1 MPHQRRRSLVRNDR
15 VLLEFFQNMDIS
27 SYEVMDM
34 RWRFRRLI
42 RFMAVLLI
50 GAVLAFLMLRSRY
63 REVIRDLAETQV
75 KNTTSDLTN
84 DAIAKQIADGVIQYD
99 RIVYFEKD
107 LDGRIT
113 ALKTNM
119 SEVNRLKTDILN
131 IINDEILSLDTSD
144 IGIPL
149 GSLFLP
155 ELLSGKGPSIPV
167 HILSIRNSDANFVSH
182 FSQAGINQTLHR
194 LNMEVSIDVAVLV
207 LGETNSFTMSSE
219 VVVAE
224 TVIVGDVPQTFL
236 QTGG

>member
-1 MPHQRRRSLVRNDR
+1 MRRKIRGM
-15 VLLEFFQNMDIS
+15 F
-27 SYEVMDM
+27 
-34 RWRFRRLI
+34 RLI
-42 RFMAVLLI
+42 LMILVL
-50 GAVLAFLMLRSRY
+50 VFLAFLMLRSRY
-63 REVIRDLAETQV
+63 RGVIRDLAETQV

-84 DAIAKQIADGVIQYD
+84 DAIAKQIAEGIIQYD

-131 IINDEILSLDTSD
+131 LINDEILALDTSD

-155 ELLSGKGPSIPV
+155 ELFSGKGPSIPV
-167 HILSIRNSDANFVSH
+167 HILSIRNSDAAFSSR
-182 FSQAGINQTLHR
+182 FSQAGINQTLHQ
-194 LNMEVSIDVAVLV
+194 LIMIVSVDVAVLV
-207 LGETNSFTMSSE
+207 LGQTSSFSVTSE

-224 TVIVGDVPQTFL
+224 TVIVGDVPSTFL
-236 QTGG
+236 QTGGSYESQR

>member
-1 MPHQRRRSLVRNDR
+1 MRRRIRNWLR
-15 VLLEFFQNMDIS
+15 GM
-27 SYEVMDM
+27 M
-34 RWRFRRLI
+34 
-42 RFMAVLLI
+42 VLLI
-50 GAVLAFLMLRSRY
+50 LLLVLFFALRSKY
-63 REVIRDLAETQV
+63 RLVIHDLAQTQV

-84 DAIAKQIADGVIQYD
+84 DAIAKQIAIGKIQYD
-99 RIVYFEKD
+99 RIVFFEKD

-119 SEVNRLKTDILN
+119 TEVNRLKTDILN
-131 IINDEILSLDTSD
+131 IINDEILALDTSD

-149 GSLFLP
+149 GSLFFP
-155 ELLSGKGPSIPV
+155 ELLSGKGPAIPV

-207 LGETNSFTMSSE
+207 LGQTSSFTMTSE

-224 TVIVGDVPQTFL
+224 TVIVGDVPQTYL
-236 QTGG
+236 QTAG

>member
-1 MPHQRRRSLVRNDR
+1 MRRRIRRLLQLLL
-15 VLLEFFQNMDIS
+15 VLLA
-27 SYEVMDM
+27 
-34 RWRFRRLI
+34 
-42 RFMAVLLI
+42 AVF
-50 GAVLAFLMLRSRY
+50 LAFPMLRSRY
-63 REVIRDLAETQV
+63 RDVIRDLAETQV

-131 IINDEILSLDTSD
+131 LINDEILALDTSD

-155 ELLSGKGPSIPV
+155 ELFSGKGPAIPV
-167 HILSIRNSDANFVSH
+167 RILSIRNSDATFSSK
-182 FSQAGINQTLHR
+182 FSQAGINQTLHQ
-194 LNMEVSIDVAVLV
+194 LTMIVSVDVAVLV
-207 LGETNSFTMSSE
+207 LGQTSSFTVNSE

-224 TVIVGDVPQTFL
+224 TVIVGEVPSTFL
-236 QTGG
+236 QTGGNYESKR

>member
-1 MPHQRRRSLVRNDR
+1 
-15 VLLEFFQNMDIS
+15 
-27 SYEVMDM
+27 
-34 RWRFRRLI
+34 
-42 RFMAVLLI
+42 
-50 GAVLAFLMLRSRY
+50 MLRSRY

-84 DAIAKQIADGVIQYD
+84 DAIAKQISAGIIQYD

-119 SEVNRLKTDILN
+119 SEVNRLKTNVLN
-131 IINDEILSLDTSD
+131 IINDDILQMDASS

-155 ELLSGKGPSIPV
+155 ELFSGRGPVFPLS
-167 HILSIRNSDANFVSH
+167 ILSIRNSDAAFSSDFVE
-182 FSQAGINQTLHR
+182 AGINQTLHQ
-194 LNMEVSIDVAVLV
+194 LNMQISIDVAVLV
-207 LGETNSFTMSSE
+207 LGRTNYFTISSQ

-224 TVIVGDVPQTFL
+224 TIIVGQVPETLL
-236 QTGG
+236 QTGGLYEP